1 MNPEL
6 DHQGLQALQG
16 LQDLLADRVTK
27 ELGVLLVHLGIVT
40 LHYVQV
46 FLTMAKDIQVC
57 YKWYCL
63 NGLWRLSRYSMNLI
77 SKQLM
82 LNIMIFFIAY
92 FNIFL
97 TLD

>member
-57 YKWYCL
+57 YK
-63 NGLWRLSRYSMNLI
+63 
-77 SKQLM
+77 
-82 LNIMIFFIAY
+82 
-92 FNIFL
+92 
-97 TLD
+97 